1 MTTTTPSRVR
11 RLASLPRTSLAVPA
25 AAALGGVAFFAW
37 KPGVAQ
43 STFASPRAF
52 GFAAS
57 VGILTLAL
65 GWLLPRLGRGFVL
78 TAIAQAVPVVIAFV
92 ITVLP
97 AFRTIT
103 VNDPLPGAPL
113 AAGTAASVATSA
125 PAAQPPVSTTTTLS
139 RAGLTGIDHRASG
152 DAVLIRL
159 ADGSHVIRLEH
170 LDVEPGP
177 DYFVFVVPGAEHR
190 APDGGARLNHLR
202 GNRGNQ
208 NYPVPQG
215 IAVTRPVTVLI
226 WCRAF
231 AVPVAAATL
240 R

>member
-1 MTTTTPSRVR
+1 M
-11 RLASLPRTSLAVPA
+11 ASLPRTSLAVPA

-57 VGILTLAL
+57 VGILILAL

-78 TAIAQAVPVVIAFV
+78 TAAAQAVPVVIAFV

-97 AFRTIT
+97 AFRTVT
-103 VNDPLPGAPL
+103 VNDPLPGAPVTATM
-113 AAGTAASVATSA
+113 AADVRPDTSGSTVPR
-125 PAAQPPVSTTTTLS
+125 PAVRTTTLS
-139 RAGLTGIDHRASG
+139 RSTLTGINHRASG
-152 DAVLIRL
+152 SALLIHL
-159 ADGSHVIRLEH
+159 ADGSHLIRLEH

-177 DYFVFVVPGAEHR
+177 DYFVFVVPGPEHR
-190 APDGGARLNHLR
+190 APDGGTRLNHLR

-208 NYPVPQG
+208 NYPVPTG
-215 IAVTRPVTVLI
+215 VAVARPLTVLI

-231 AVPVAAATL
+231 AVPIAAATL